1 MKAYLEQL
9 YDYNVWA
16 NGLILK
22 FSEQLP
28 EEQFTQETT
37 HSHGSIRD
45 TLVHVMGAEWV
56 WRERMGGNQID
67 ISAARKALDPGNFPT
82 VEKLYHRWFDE
93 ELAMRNFMGDLSEE
107 GFLGT
112 FKYSSSSGREIE
124 DTIADIL
131 AHVVLH
137 GMQHRAEVAAVLTEF
152 GFSPGN
158 LDYLSYLHADS

>member
-1 MKAYLEQL
+1 MKVYLEQL

-28 EEQFTQETT
+28 EEQFTQESS

-45 TLVHVMGAEWV
+45 TLVHVMSAEWV
-56 WRERMGGNQID
+56 WRERMQGRPID
-67 ISAARKALDPGNFPT
+67 LAAARDDLDPGKFPT

-93 ELAMRNFMGDLSEE
+93 ELAMRNFMGDLSED
-107 GFLGT
+107 GFQGS
-112 FKYSSSSGREIE
+112 FKYIRSSGQEVE

-137 GMQHRAEVAAVLTEF
+137 GMQHRSEVAAVLTEF

-158 LDYLSYLHADS
+158 LDYYTYLHAE